1 MKIKNPISILFI
13 RVFQKVFQ
21 RTTKRYICPPILQKI
36 MSNINLKVRLI
47 LYNKGSI
54 LLLRQKKN
62 LGGNYTLVG
71 GTIETTEYA
80 LQALIRET
88 KEEAG
93 IDLKE
98 KDLQLAHVLHK
109 RTNGNG
115 HRITLYFKAS
125 KWEGKLTTGE
135 PNKFKGVAWFSL
147 DNLPPNLSETV
158 RHVLKEYREG
168 RTYSEF
174 RK

>member
-1 MKIKNPISILFI
+1 MA
-13 RVFQKVFQ
+13 
-21 RTTKRYICPPILQKI
+21 
-36 MSNINLKVRLI
+36 NINLKVRLI
-47 LYNKGSI
+47 LYNRGSI

-71 GTIETTEYA
+71 GTIEDTEYA
-80 LQALIRET
+80 LQSLIRET

-93 IDLKE
+93 IVVKE
-98 KDLQLAHVLHK
+98 KDLQLVHVLHK
-109 RTNGNG
+109 RTKNNG

-125 KWEGKLTTGE
+125 QWEGRLQTGE

-147 DNLPPNLSETV
+147 ENLPANLSETV

-168 RTYSEF
+168 RMYSEF